1 MATPLYLSS
10 LFSFCEG
17 TVGTYAHPWRC
28 VHTHHPHYSDVGSFV
43 YGSRQKLGSKL
54 GSKLTVEK
62 KKSYKWSPS
71 KNTSTF
77 PHNHREGALF
87 WKSILFGIFL
97 TWQPWFQ
104 SHFGYLFPEDLH
116 ANTEHPKN
124 TVLYW
129 KDAHKVNCSLVIPF
143 LGSVRGTKRGD
154 WSVKNKEPL
163 KPQALVSH
171 ETTHFIGAD
180 FASLDIFLSC
190 HLKCFQRSSERKTGH
205 QEGSKAHSGWAL
217 QFQIKYHPCF
227 PKCNLDTQNK
237 VSSCPNFCRLE
248 KFWGE
253 VFHEFISARS
263 YLLNFHL
270 DNILGARFQS
280 YVDVRSFCF
289 FVFKGRENRP
299 IRVLKWIVCSPSLSF
314 WSNVCRRGEKSSSC
328 LYITKWPPEITPNY
342 QKQSL
347 RSALAIYVFGLSHGM
362 QKWRL
367 QAGCSECM
375 G

>member
-28 VHTHHPHYSDVGSFV
+28 VHKHHPHYSDVGSFV

-54 GSKLTVEK
+54 GSKLTVE

-129 KDAHKVNCSLVIPF
+129 KDAHKVNCSLVLSPF
-143 LGSVRGTKRGD
+143 WDLWEEPREETEVLKTRNPEASGIS
-154 WSVKNKEPL
+154 WSWDNTL
-163 KPQALVSH
+163 HRSRLC
-171 ETTHFIGAD
+171 
-180 FASLDIFLSC
+180 FLW
-190 HLKCFQRSSERKTGH
+190 R
-205 QEGSKAHSGWAL
+205 
-217 QFQIKYHPCF
+217 
-227 PKCNLDTQNK
+227 
-237 VSSCPNFCRLE
+237 
-248 KFWGE
+248 
-253 VFHEFISARS
+253 ISAVPS
-263 YLLNFHL
+263 QMLPK
-270 DNILGARFQS
+270 IL
-280 YVDVRSFCF
+280 
-289 FVFKGRENRP
+289 REKNRP
-299 IRVLKWIVCSPSLSF
+299 SGR
-314 WSNVCRRGEKSSSC
+314 
-328 LYITKWPPEITPNY
+328 
-342 QKQSL
+342 Q
-347 RSALAIYVFGLSHGM
+347 
-362 QKWRL
+362 
-367 QAGCSECM
+367 
-375 G
+375 

>member
-1 MATPLYLSS
+1 M
-10 LFSFCEG
+10 
-17 TVGTYAHPWRC
+17 
-28 VHTHHPHYSDVGSFV
+28 HTHEGACTHTTLIILMWGPLFMAVDRSWDRSWGQS
-43 YGSRQKLGSKL
+43 SQLK
-54 GSKLTVEK
+54 K

-163 KPQALVSH
+163 KRQALVSH

-237 VSSCPNFCRLE
+237 VSSCPNFCCLE

-270 DNILGARFQS
+270 DNILGASFQS
-280 YVDVRSFCF
+280 YVDVRSFRF
-289 FVFKGRENRP
+289 FIFKGRENRP

-314 WSNVCRRGEKSSSC
+314 WSNVCRRGEKSSSF
-328 LYITKWPPEITPNY
+328 LYITKWPPER
-342 QKQSL
+342 KSL
-347 RSALAIYVFGLSHGM
+347 RTIKNNHWGLHWQSTSLGFPM
-362 QKWRL
+362 
-367 QAGCSECM
+367 GCRSGGCRQDVLNAWVSPKPQPQLFSL
-375 G
+375 GCK